1 MGMDVP
7 ENNVNKLYSVFL
19 NRVEDINIIKT
30 KIDTV
35 FNNSIESYNA
45 YLDKIGFTYTQLL
58 DTYNK
63 VEKLNKTT
71 AKTYLCGGLVP
82 YILLNEDSGRKH
94 LSLDLLCNK
103 KRYSNDARGIQ
114 KKRLI

>member
-1 MGMDVP
+1 MEEKNKIIISYIENRLQELDRMGMDVP

-45 YLDKIGFTYTQLL
+45 YLDKIGFTYI
-58 DTYNK
+58 N
-63 VEKLNKTT
+63 
-71 AKTYLCGGLVP
+71 
-82 YILLNEDSGRKH
+82 
-94 LSLDLLCNK
+94 
-103 KRYSNDARGIQ
+103 IQ
-114 KKRLI
+114 ER

>member
-1 MGMDVP
+1 MEEKNKIIISYIENRLQELDRMGMDVP

-58 DTYNK
+58 EN
-63 VEKLNKTT
+63 
-71 AKTYLCGGLVP
+71 
-82 YILLNEDSGRKH
+82 
-94 LSLDLLCNK
+94 
-103 KRYSNDARGIQ
+103 
-114 KKRLI
+114 

>member
-1 MGMDVP
+1 MEEKNKIIISYIENRLQELDRMGMDVP

-45 YLDKIGFTYTQLL
+45 YLDKIY
-58 DTYNK
+58 Y
-63 VEKLNKTT
+63 
-71 AKTYLCGGLVP
+71 
-82 YILLNEDSGRKH
+82 
-94 LSLDLLCNK
+94 
-103 KRYSNDARGIQ
+103 
-114 KKRLI
+114 